1 MWFDVRLGIIKS
13 RLNVI
18 LVTSYYAIAGARREK
33 SINLKLFRVKL
44 CNGNSVWKWVCVYI
58 ASSASECFFFCAIRF
73 TAQPRRWSAE
83 TMENSHAKWKVLEAK
98 SGGNRYFSRCHRV
111 PARGG
116 FGNSL
121 MCARGELGILDTI
134 SQPILMLKHLFCL
147 SRILFRW

>member
-1 MWFDVRLGIIKS
+1 MIWCTPWNHKVAFKCHFGY
-13 RLNVI
+13 I
-18 LVTSYYAIAGARREK
+18 LLRHRRCSKGKIDKPETVPCETLQWQQCMK
-33 SINLKLFRVKL
+33 VGL
-44 CNGNSVWKWVCVYI
+44 CLHREQCI
-58 ASSASECFFFCAIRF
+58 RMLFFFCAIRF